1 MMIEPRASVF
11 RILTY
16 TFRNQLRGRAIPGY
30 ALFFLAV
37 TFGLLHFGGG
47 VERALP
53 SLASVVLLVV
63 PLVSLVIGTVGFY
76 DGREFTELLLSHPVG
91 RGRLFAAIY
100 LGLVLPLAAA
110 FVLGMGVPLVVGGLE
125 AGTLLPVGLTL
136 LGGVLLTAV
145 FGALAVLVA
154 TSVQDAARGLGVAL
168 LVWLVLTV
176 MYDGVVLLGTQMFSA
191 YPLERPLLVAM
202 IFNPVDLARV
212 LVLLAMDAP
221 ALLGYTGAVFQ
232 SFFGGVTGIFI
243 AILSLAG
250 WVCIPSLAALR
261 RFRRMDF

>member
-1 MMIEPRASVF
+1 MSGAPRASVY
-11 RILTY
+11 RILAY
-16 TFRNQLRGRAIPGY
+16 TVRNQLRGRAIPGY

-47 VERALP
+47 IERALP
-53 SLASVVLLVV
+53 SLASMVLLVV
-63 PLVSLVIGTVGFY
+63 PLVSLIVGTVGFY

-91 RGRLFAAIY
+91 RGRLFVALY
-100 LGLVLPLAAA
+100 LGLVLPLSAA
-110 FVLGMGVPLVVGGLE
+110 FVMGTGIPLVLAGLE
-125 AGTLLPVGLTL
+125 AGTVLPVVLTL
-136 LGGVLLTAV
+136 VGGVLLTAV

-168 LVWLVLTV
+168 LVWLGLTV
-176 MYDGVVLLGTQMFSA
+176 MYDGLVLLGTQIFSA

-202 IFNPVDLARV
+202 LFNPVDLARV

-232 SFFGGVTGIFI
+232 RFFGGFTGIVI
-243 AILSLAG
+243 AMLSLAA
-250 WVCIPSLAALR
+250 WVGLPSYAALR